1 MKLGVPLLVIGI
13 LMLVISIPYSI
24 LSMIAGVVRLTQNDL
39 SGGLLAYLP
48 LIGVVLGFALTA
60 IGVTRVFGR
69 PR

>member
-24 LSMIAGVVRLTQNDL
+24 LSMITGVVRLTQNDL

-48 LIGVVLGFALTA
+48 RIGVLLGFVLTA
-60 IGVTRVFGR
+60 IGVTST
-69 PR
+69 